1 MWPTSIE
8 SNAKARSKRRTAVSR
23 PTGAAM
29 PHERRDEMSVLV
41 PPSLVMTAS
50 WPRSTPQT
58 RLGQQ
63 NMSTR

>member
-1 MWPTSIE
+1 ME
-8 SNAKARSKRRTAVSR
+8 SKAKARSKSRTAVSR
-23 PTGAAM
+23 PIGAAM
-29 PHERRDEMSVLV
+29 PLESREENSVLV

-50 WPRSTPQT
+50 WPRSTPHT